1 MDQMFPFIHAFNKY
15 SLNVRRVSGPLLGT
29 GCAGGTGDQMGS
41 YRNKQAKGDPR
52 RRTDAPRHTAGEGRW
67 DSATHMLHISFPT
80 PANSKLSSP
89 LDLVPKLSHFQ

>member
-1 MDQMFPFIHAFNKY
+1 ME
-15 SLNVRRVSGPLLGT
+15 
-29 GCAGGTGDQMGS
+29 
-41 YRNKQAKGDPR
+41 
-52 RRTDAPRHTAGEGRW
+52 TAGKMSPWVTELPSRTMIEDNSRAEDLDGVAGRQ